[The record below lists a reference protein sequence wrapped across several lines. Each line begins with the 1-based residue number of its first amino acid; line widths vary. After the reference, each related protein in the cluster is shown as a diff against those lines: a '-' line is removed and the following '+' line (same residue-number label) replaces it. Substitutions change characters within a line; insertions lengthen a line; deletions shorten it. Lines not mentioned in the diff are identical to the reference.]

1 MECRF
6 RIEGTSVI
14 LRTAVPADLD
24 DYARWS
30 DPNLKAWQYDGPW
43 YHSGDKGQATRKRT
57 VDLEQTPPYKRLE
70 IETREGVHLGWL
82 VVYQKDNDPHM
93 TEIGIDIVEE
103 AYWEKGLGTEALF
116 LWVDYLFRERGLT
129 RIGFSTWVGN
139 QRMIAVGLKLGFA
152 EECRIRNGCEVGGK
166 FYDRIKMG
174 ILREEWDNVR
184 DSQLRRFSK

>member
-1 MECRF
+1 MERQF
-6 RIEGTSVI
+6 RIEGKRVN

-43 YHSGDKGQATRKRT
+43 YHSSDEAKANKKKRQ
-57 VDLEQTPPYKRLE
+57 VDMEQIPPYHRLE
-70 IETREGVHLGWL
+70 IETREGIHIGWL

-103 AYWEKGLGTEALF
+103 AYWGKGLGTEAVF
-116 LWVDYLFRERGLT
+116 LWVDYLFQDRNLT
-129 RIGFSTWVGN
+129 RIGFSTWTGN
-139 QRMIAVGLKLGFA
+139 DRMIAVGLKLGFV

-174 ILREEWDNVR
+174 ILREEWAHR
-184 DSQLRRFSK
+184 WKLYAR